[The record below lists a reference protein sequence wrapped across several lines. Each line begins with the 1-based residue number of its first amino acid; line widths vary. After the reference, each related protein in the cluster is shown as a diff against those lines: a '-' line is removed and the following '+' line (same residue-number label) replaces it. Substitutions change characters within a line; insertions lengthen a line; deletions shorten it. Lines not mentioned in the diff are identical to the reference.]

1 MKNQSKLVRAF
12 YIVLVPVVL
21 VVILLNSGVLQKW
34 LTAVTVDGEPYSAVR
49 YDYYYYSVYLAFL
62 DSDYEAAGFDPA
74 VSAGSQ
80 IYDGD
85 ETWRE
90 HFCQQAEER
99 LALTAYYNGQAQAA
113 GYTFSQEELAP
124 VEEKLQQIK
133 EESARLGIQEGNYYP
148 AYYGTGMDRDAFVRE
163 LTLEVQAQAYRQHL
177 SEELQV
183 SGQEIEQWLEKNPV
197 QDYPMADLWLV
208 ELDAVPAR
216 SDGAVGQRQL
226 DDLEARLGRLEAR
239 MEQGREGIEE
249 LCLKFSDVVWGDNGL
264 VTVAVKED
272 LPLCVVCKHQRRIHH
287 IPDGPGQDRGHHR
300 AMAVEQVHL
309 LLLQLPQGLRGKGI
323 ARQIAEQ
330 PPGIHAG
337 IAGHREW
344 KAAVV
349 GVRMLRRHH
358 DGPIPQLCQLLGIVH
373 NSIGHAVDQRR
384 EGII

>member
-49 YDYYYYSVYLAFL
+49 YDYYYYSVYLDFL

-133 EESARLGIQEGNYYP
+133 EESARLGILEGNYYP

-264 VTVAVKED
+264 VTGAVKED
-272 LPLCVVCKHQRRIHH
+272 LPETVARWCFAEGRTGGASASLMDREAGKAYLVVLT
-287 IPDGPGQDRGHHR
+287 GLSGS
-300 AMAVEQVHL
+300 AAEQA
-309 LLLQLPQGLRGKGI
+309 
-323 ARQIAEQ
+323 ARQSIREQ
-330 PPGIHAG
+330 RMEALEAQALKQTRVERSTLGMQL
-337 IAGHREW
+337 
-344 KAAVV
+344 AA
-349 GVRMLRRHH
+349 
-358 DGPIPQLCQLLGIVH
+358 
-373 NSIGHAVDQRR
+373 S
-384 EGII
+384 

>member
-208 ELDAVPAR
+208 ELDAIPAR

-249 LCLKFSDVVWGDNGL
+249 LCL
-264 VTVAVKED
+264 
-272 LPLCVVCKHQRRIHH
+272 
-287 IPDGPGQDRGHHR
+287 
-300 AMAVEQVHL
+300 
-309 LLLQLPQGLRGKGI
+309 
-323 ARQIAEQ
+323 
-330 PPGIHAG
+330 
-337 IAGHREW
+337 
-344 KAAVV
+344 
-349 GVRMLRRHH
+349 
-358 DGPIPQLCQLLGIVH
+358 
-373 NSIGHAVDQRR
+373 
-384 EGII
+384 